1 MRLPDHI
8 FSIVK
13 LLHARHPDLARGDE
27 QARRELQKK
36 IVETAVARHP
46 SEGWGWK
53 KAGATNP
60 PSKDAIANNKLL
72 APRLVCWDC
81 FNGATREPVQGEAIV
96 IDGQIF
102 IDVTGHDHVGDEIDD
117 RLGDDREDDDR
128 DDRVRPPAA
137 PTLPATGEFLEAL
150 VWLDRV
156 YREQLGRPKGVDLEG
171 IAAHI
176 YGVYLPARLAGDV
189 VTDAR
194 KKAVQRINDILGR
207 TDIHI

>member
-13 LLHARHPDLARGDE
+13 LLHAKHLDLARGDE
-27 QARRELQKK
+27 HARRELQKK

-60 PSKDAIANNKLL
+60 PSKDAIANNQLM
-72 APRLVCWDC
+72 APHLICWDC
-81 FNGATREPVQGEAIV
+81 FNGATREPVQGEEIV

-102 IDVTGHDHVGDEIDD
+102 IEVTGRDHVSGEID
-117 RLGDDREDDDR
+117 GGADDHEEDDR
-128 DDRVRPPAA
+128 DDRVQPTAS
-137 PTLPATGEFLEAL
+137 PTLPGAGEFLEAL

-176 YGVYLPARLAGDV
+176 YGVYIPARLAGDV
-189 VTDAR
+189 VIDAR
-194 KKAVQRINDILGR
+194 TKVVRRINDILGR